1 MKRNLTEKQQKFLE
15 VLFEEA
21 KGNPA
26 KAMKLAGYAHGV
38 PSTNVLNSLQ
48 EEVAELTK
56 KFLATRGPQ
65 AAWSMME
72 ILNNPTDLGNK
83 EKMAAAKD
91 VLDRSGFIK
100 TEKVEVSAANPLFIL
115 PQKANEDE

>member
-1 MKRNLTEKQQKFLE
+1 MTRNLTEKQQKFLD

-21 KGNPA
+21 QGNPV
-26 KAMKLAGYAHGV
+26 KALKIAGYANGIS
-38 PSTNVLNSLQ
+38 STSILNSLQ
-48 EEVAELTK
+48 NEVAELTK

-72 ILNNPTDLGNK
+72 ILDNPTDLGNK

-91 VLDRSGFIK
+91 LLDRAGFVK
-100 TEKVEVSAANPLFIL
+100 TEKVEVKAESPLFIL
-115 PQKANEDE
+115 PPKENEDN

>member
-1 MKRNLTEKQQKFLE
+1 MQ
-15 VLFEEA
+15 
-21 KGNPA
+21 
-26 KAMKLAGYAHGV
+26 
-38 PSTNVLNSLQ
+38 S
-48 EEVAELTK
+48 LTK

-91 VLDRSGFIK
+91 LLDRAGFVK
-100 TEKVEVSAANPLFIL
+100 TEKVEVKAESPLFIL
-115 PQKANEDE
+115 PPKADEN